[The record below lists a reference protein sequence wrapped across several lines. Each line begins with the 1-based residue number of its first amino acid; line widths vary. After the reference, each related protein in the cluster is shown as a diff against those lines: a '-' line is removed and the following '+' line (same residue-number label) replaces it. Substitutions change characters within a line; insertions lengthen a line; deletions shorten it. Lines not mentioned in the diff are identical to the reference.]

1 VGHLTKRQN
10 TGLGTGIAAVSLV
23 GGTIVTATGGIG
35 PTASATLFSQFAVAA
50 LTASANLFLLPAGG
64 IIEWLKLKHAT
75 NFTGPGITGVTAS
88 IGVAGD
94 VARYMG
100 PFDVFQPV
108 GASIFQMSN
117 GPWSESQAVATQV
130 IMTLTST
137 GANLNALTQ
146 GSLQVWAQLA
156 SAL

>member
-1 VGHLTKRQN
+1 LGHLTARN
-10 TGLGTGIAAVSLV
+10 PAGLGFATPAVSLV
-23 GGTIVTATGGIG
+23 GGTLVTATGGIG
-35 PTASATLFSQFAVAA
+35 GSASPTLFSQFAVAA

-64 IIEWLKLKHAT
+64 IIEWLKLKHSI
-75 NFTGPGITGVTAS
+75 NFTGPAITGVTAS

-100 PFDVFQPV
+100 PFDVFQAA
-108 GASIFQMSN
+108 GASIFQLST

-130 IMTLTST
+130 RITLTST

-146 GSLQVWAQLA
+146 GSLQVWAELS